1 MSGDAALPK
10 RTVRSLPTA
19 LAIACVLAG
28 YAFFAGGG
36 KFDFRRLGTWE
47 ESYYAS
53 LAEGFSRGHLN
64 IWIRPDPRLI
74 ALPYPYDFKARG
86 GINYLWDASYL
97 NGKYYLYASPL
108 PALLGYMP
116 LRLLR
121 GAYPPDVLI
130 AAVFSVWAFLAAL
143 AFTRRA
149 LVLSGRRPLI
159 PFALWVLFIGL
170 GNVVMF
176 VLTTVHMYEV
186 AVMTGMAMT
195 ATWAFALL
203 KFGEAPTRGR
213 AVWVSVWLALSIAA
227 RPNLGLLLIV
237 TAFVI
242 IAATRRRKP
251 SVKAILAF
259 FAPLAVVATAMLWY
273 NMARFGNPL
282 EFGVRYQL
290 THVSMEN
297 RKVCSLCS
305 LPELTRFGNNVVHYV
320 FWPPQ
325 IRSTFPFLD
334 ARPAWLDL
342 AVSWPTPG
350 GVTEQIV
357 GIAPVA
363 PLMMLGTF
371 FGILL
376 MLGLSRGPLDG
387 GTRAAIQIMASGWL
401 ILFGLSSCWWVVAR
415 YSLDFMML
423 MGASTVVCIEAG
435 LTNLRSIGV
444 RILPLRL
451 AVGALAC
458 YSIAMGLL
466 LGFVGPGDA
475 FKRANP
481 ATFQMI
487 SSWFSK

>member
-1 MSGDAALPK
+1 MSGEAAFPK
-10 RTVRSLPTA
+10 RLVRSLPA
-19 LAIACVLAG
+19 AFAIACVLAC

-36 KFDFRRLGTWE
+36 TFDFRRLGSWE
-47 ESYYAS
+47 ESNYAS
-53 LAEGFSRGHLN
+53 LAEGFFHGHLN
-64 IWIRPDPRLI
+64 IWVRPDPRLL

-86 GINYLWDASYL
+86 GIDYRWDVSYL
-97 NGKYYLYASPL
+97 NGKYYLYSSPL
-108 PALLGYMP
+108 PALLVYMP
-116 LRLLR
+116 FRRLR
-121 GAYPPDVLI
+121 GAYPPDALV
-130 AAVFSVWAFLAAL
+130 AVIFSAWAFLAAV

-149 LVLSGRRPLI
+149 LMLSGRRPLI
-159 PFALWVLFIGL
+159 PFALWVFFIGL
-170 GNVVMF
+170 GNVVTF

-203 KFGEAPTRGR
+203 KFGESSTLGR

-227 RPNLGLLLIV
+227 RPNLGVLLIV
-237 TAFVI
+237 TAFVM
-242 IAATRRRKP
+242 IAAARKRKP

-273 NMARFGNPL
+273 NMARFGDPL
-282 EFGVRYQL
+282 ELGVRYQL
-290 THVSMEN
+290 THVAMES

-305 LPELTRFGNNVVHYV
+305 FPELMRFGNNFMHYV
-320 FWPPQ
+320 FGPPQ
-325 IRSTFPFLD
+325 LRSAFPFLD
-334 ARPAWLDL
+334 VRPAWLDP

-350 GVTEQIV
+350 GGTEQIV
-357 GIAPVA
+357 GVAPLA

-376 MLGLSRGPLDG
+376 VLGLRGGPLDA
-387 GTRAAIQIMASGWL
+387 GTRAAIQIMAGGWL
-401 ILFGLSSCWWVVAR
+401 IMFGLSTCWWVVAR

-423 MGASTVVCIEAG
+423 IGASSVVLIEAG
-435 LTNLRSIGV
+435 LVNLGSIGV

-451 AVGALAC
+451 IVGALAC
-458 YSIAMGLL
+458 YSIVMGLL

-481 ATFQMI
+481 TTFRMI
-487 SSWFSK
+487 SDWLK